1 MQGGITILLPY
12 DGEPD
17 AQPLDTTS
25 AARSL
30 CAQISRTGDQISR
43 AAAARFAQLSEK
55 LDQLAQRAQDG
66 EPIQT
71 ELDTLEAE
79 AAALRDLIEAEKR
92 QLETLPKLDSSQEMR
107 QGVPMPLDRVTKQIF
122 ERPPGNYRITR
133 SAARS
138 DIIAFLT
145 MIADPDSETRLERLT
160 AYDKRVLLA
169 VGGLCENNRLQF
181 SFAQLWAF
189 MGGSGR
195 LNARQ
200 REQMR
205 HSLRKLAAI
214 RIKCR
219 IIAKKDRAD
228 LENES
233 PLLLWESTSGV
244 YKGQKVDA
252 IEIAK
257 KPRWLQIAE
266 AMGQITAIPVNLF
279 ADGLSLTEQSISLTD
294 YLTTQAAHMKRQKDF
309 PRQMRLDSIAA
320 AVGANIQNRAA
331 KKAFCEKIETKL
343 QHFTRTGFIKGYSRY
358 AQGYKIDI

>member
-1 MQGGITILLPY
+1 MAHGIIILPY

-17 AQPLDTTS
+17 AQPLDATA

-30 CAQISRTGDQISR
+30 CAQISRTGDQIST
-43 AAAARFAQLSEK
+43 AAAARLAALK
-55 LDQLAQRAQDG
+55 ARADQLAQQAQDG

-79 AAALRDLIEAEKR
+79 AAALLELIKR
-92 QLETLPKLDSSQEMR
+92 EQLETLPKLDSSQEMR
-107 QGVPMPLDRVTKQIF
+107 NGAPMPLDRVTRQIF
-122 ERPPGNYRITR
+122 ERPPGNYRIKQADKPK
-133 SAARS
+133 SPL
-138 DIIAFLT
+138 IALLSIGAT
-145 MIADPDSETRLERLT
+145 PDTVQRLEKLT

-181 SFAQLWAF
+181 TFTQLWAV

-205 HSLRKLAAI
+205 QSLRKLAGT
-214 RIKCR
+214 R
-219 IIAKKDRAD
+219 IIAELKAGAD
-228 LENES
+228 SLKFDFALLEYSSIE
-233 PLLLWESTSGV
+233 GI

-252 IEIAK
+252 IEISRR
-257 KPRWLQIAE
+257 PQWLRIAE
-266 AMGQITAIPVNLF
+266 ARRQITAIPLDLF
-279 ADGLSLTEQSISLTD
+279 ADGLSLTEHSITLTD

-343 QHFTRTGFIKGYSRY
+343 DHFTRTGFIKGYSRY